1 MMELNTAAPLY
12 FQMGFS
18 GERERE
24 TDRERD
30 SERERETRKEKAV
43 IIIKLHKSKYF
54 C

>member
-30 SERERETRKEKAV
+30 SERERDEKRESCNN
-43 IIIKLHKSKYF
+43 HKVA
-54 C
+54 

>member
-18 GERERE
+18 GERER
-24 TDRERD
+24 DRQRERLR
-30 SERERETRKEKAV
+30 ERERETRKEKAV
-43 IIIKLHKSKYF
+43 IIIKLHQSKYF

>member
-18 GERERE
+18 GERERQ

-30 SERERETRKEKAV
+30 SERERDEKRESCNN
-43 IIIKLHKSKYF
+43 HKVA
-54 C
+54 